1 MSGEYCGPYWSDG
14 RFQSSVAGKATP
26 RSEFDATCK
35 EHDAVYATDNTKA
48 GRNKA
53 DKTFYNQNMGKG
65 ALRSIAAA
73 LVSTNQLGRMAIP
86 NNQKRLRGTESNE
99 IIKSLVDGG
108 STSINKARTLSK
120 DQLIIHLKKLSHNK
134 PIMTKTNRLKN
145 QANKKL
151 GTLPL
156 ATSKT
161 VALGVP
167 RSTNTASGS
176 TIIKHREYLGAV
188 VGTTTILVKSYN
200 VNPGLA
206 TTFPW
211 LANIA
216 NNYEKYRVKKL
227 SAQYVTSSGSTT
239 GGRVGLAFG
248 YNPSESNPESKQQF
262 FSIIPNREEAPWE
275 DIQLHIQPTGETK
288 YIRIGGVSNGT
299 VNTYDMGKLLVM
311 TSNNASGAVVG
322 EIFVEYEIELIRPHF
337 GSIVSMEGT
346 FVNPSSG
353 FEWGASIS
361 VDAGVEII
369 QQSSGNIADVIIP
382 GDWLIVYNG
391 YSTTN
396 LSTMT
401 GITLTPL
408 GDSLATLTLL
418 ASTIDT
424 ANPWAVNFVYKL
436 LSSQAGDRLTIA
448 GAAWG
453 ITSGNVQVAPFAR
466 N

>member
-35 EHDAVYATDNTKA
+35 QHDASYAKDKTKA

-53 DKTFYNQNMGKG
+53 DKVFFDQNMGKG
-65 ALRSIAAA
+65 ALRSVAAA
-73 LVSTNQLGRMAIP
+73 LVSTNALGRYVVP
-86 NNQKRLRGTESNE
+86 GDQQRLRGSKATEV
-99 IIKSLVDGG
+99 ITDLMGG
-108 STSINKARTLSK
+108 GRTSMNKARKLPK
-120 DQLIIHLKKLSHNK
+120 DQLILHLINLSHK
-134 PIMTKTNRLKN
+134 QPIMTKTNRSKG

-151 GTLPL
+151 GTLPV

-167 RSTNTASGS
+167 RSVNTGSGS

-216 NNYEKYRVKKL
+216 NNYEKYKVRKL

-248 YNPSESNPESKQQF
+248 YNPSEANPESKQQF

-275 DIQLHIQPTGETK
+275 DIHLSIQPTNETK

-337 GSIVSMEGT
+337 GSILSMEGT
-346 FVNPSSG
+346 FLNPSSG
-353 FEWGASIS
+353 FQWGASIT
-361 VDAGVEII
+361 VDGGVEVI
-369 QQSSGNIADVIIP
+369 QQSSGNIAEVVIP

-391 YSTTN
+391 FSTTN

-401 GITLTPL
+401 GITLTPM
-408 GDSLATLTLL
+408 GDSLATISLL

-436 LSSQAGDRLTIA
+436 LSAQVGDRLTIA